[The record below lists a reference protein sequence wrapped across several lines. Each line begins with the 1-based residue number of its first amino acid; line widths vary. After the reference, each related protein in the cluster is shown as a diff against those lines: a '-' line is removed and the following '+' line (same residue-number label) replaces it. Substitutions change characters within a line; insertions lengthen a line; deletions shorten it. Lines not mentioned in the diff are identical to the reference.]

1 MQKEIAYQMTNKS
14 QGIADN
20 KVFLSTL
27 TKYEEL
33 NLTIYVE
40 GDKDKMVLASGGED
54 EDNAHKEAVKELE
67 ANLKNPYFNLY
78 HWIKGEVSDI
88 EALLKA
94 IQTKDSFAS
103 KIKKSDLKKR
113 NTQKDLDNV
122 TQGKKTVG
130 TLFKNEGDSAKMV
143 SKIENT
149 DKEIESLNVLSDV
162 MTIYLGESVIPP
174 FKEKRINLYHKIIAQ
189 FNVLMINNAH

>member
-1 MQKEIAYQMTNKS
+1 MPILKSMQKEIAYQMTNKS

-40 GDKDKMVLASGGED
+40 GDKEKMVLASVEGEG
-54 EDNAHKEAVKELE
+54 EENSHKEAVKELE

-94 IQTKDSFAS
+94 IQTKDSFKT

-149 DKEIESLNVLSDV
+149 DKEIESLNVLSDI

-174 FKEKRINLYHKIIAQ
+174 FKEKRINLYQKIIA
-189 FNVLMINNAH
+189 

>member
-1 MQKEIAYQMTNKS
+1 MGNKS

-20 KVFLSTL
+20 KLFLSTL

-40 GDKDKMVLASGGED
+40 GDKDKMVLASGEG

-78 HWIKGEVSDI
+78 HWIKGEVSDV

-94 IQTKDSFAS
+94 INTKDGFKS
-103 KIKKSDLKKR
+103 KIKKSDLKKSK
-113 NTQKDLDNV
+113 TQKDLDNV

-130 TLFKNEGDSAKMV
+130 TLFKNEGDAAKMV
-143 SKIENT
+143 GKIENA
-149 DKEIESLNVLSDV
+149 DKEMESLNILSDI
-162 MTIYLGESVIPP
+162 MTIYLGEQVIPP
-174 FKEKRINLYHKIIAQ
+174 FKEKRINLYQKIIS
-189 FNVLMINNAH
+189 

>member
-40 GDKDKMVLASGGED
+40 GDKDKMVLASGEG

-94 IQTKDSFAS
+94 IQTKDSFRS

-130 TLFKNEGDSAKMV
+130 TLFKSEGDSAKMV

-149 DKEIESLNVLSDV
+149 DKEIESLNVLSDI
-162 MTIYLGESVIPP
+162 MTIYLGEQVIPP
-174 FKEKRINLYHKIIAQ
+174 FKEKRINLYQKIIAQ